1 MSHPLDSFFSPAS
14 IALIGASRDHEKIP
28 GRLLA
33 MLRKNEYPGK
43 IYPVNPNYAEI
54 DGLACYKSIAEIGA
68 PIDLAVVIIP
78 ARAVLPALEQCAVAG
93 VKNAVIIS
101 SGFAE
106 EGGDSA
112 AMQDAIAA
120 LAKRTGMRISGPNAE
135 GFFSQMQRVA
145 ATFSPAVDVK
155 PGVVPL
161 IATQRRIGIVA
172 QSGGIGFAYYHRARA
187 LGVAVSYVVSAGNE
201 SDLGAGEFLDYLV
214 QDSSTDVILL
224 FIEGIRDV
232 DKFLA
237 AARRAAEVKKPVI
250 VTKVG
255 RSGAGQRAAASHT
268 ASMAGWSAAYD
279 AVFAKYGFIVSND
292 LDEALTIAAVLA
304 SNPLPKGDR
313 VAVVTVSG
321 GAGIW
326 GADAV
331 ALRGLQVPELS
342 EPVQAEIK
350 TLMPS
355 YGTARNPIDVTAQG
369 VTSGGLQKSVDL
381 LTASDE
387 VDAILVVLSLSSEM
401 RKPFREEELTP
412 VLAAQHKPVLFY
424 SYTVPSDFARRELAK
439 SGVVVLS
446 GLSHAG
452 VAMRQLVDYAR
463 FELPKPADEARLPSR
478 DLSAHL
484 TSPVLSEADSKA
496 LLRAAGIALPDEVL
510 VKDKAGLDEAVA
522 RVGFPLVMKIQSPD
536 IAHKSEIGGVRVNI
550 AAKGEVF
557 LAFEALLGNA
567 RKHRPE
573 AVIQGV
579 LVGPMAKQGVEII
592 VGTMTDETFGPMVM
606 VGLGG
611 ITTELFRDVVYR
623 PAPVSAE
630 EAGGDAQGFEGGAIA
645 ERFSRSG
652 EGGRRGAVAIDRRHL
667 RARRAARE
675 GDRGDRAQPGAGA
688 RRRAGRDDRGC
699 AGGGA
704 RLNPL
709 PLWERVARRG
719 AARRV
724 RGSLRAHICERG
736 ICGEIPLIR
745 RFAPPS
751 PTRGEG
757 RRGHRPLK
765 FAARRSS
772 VALTPSLKSSVAR
785 RRVCSASSW
794 LVAAMTRSARLARIV
809 ARVDSKPSGEHSAI
823 SPASFSAAD
832 FTWSCGTSSLARPH
846 LTASSP
852 VTRRLV

>member
-1 MSHPLDSFFSPAS
+1 MPHPLDSFFAPAS

-54 DGLACYKSIAEIGA
+54 DGLVCYKSVVEIGA

-78 ARAVLPALEQCAVAG
+78 ARAVLPALEQCATAG

-155 PGVVPL
+155 PDVVPL
-161 IATQRRIGIVA
+161 VATTKRIGIVA
-172 QSGGIGFAYYHRARA
+172 QSGGIGFAYYHRAKA
-187 LGVAVSYVVSAGNE
+187 LGVAASYVVSAGNE
-201 SDLGAGEFLDYLV
+201 SDLGAGEFLDYMV
-214 QDSSTDVILL
+214 QDASTDVILL

-237 AARRAAEVKKPVI
+237 AARRAAELKKPVI

-255 RSGAGQRAAASHT
+255 RSGVGMRAAASHT

-292 LDEALTIAAVLA
+292 LDEALTIAAVLV

-313 VAVVTVSG
+313 VAVLTTSG

-331 ALRGLQVPELS
+331 ALQGLQVPELS
-342 EPVQAEIK
+342 EQVQAEIGK
-350 TLMPS
+350 LMPS

-381 LTASDE
+381 LAVSDE
-387 VDAILVVLSLSSEM
+387 VDAILVVLSLSSDV
-401 RKPFREEELTP
+401 RKPFKEAELTP
-412 VLAAQHKPVLFY
+412 VLAARHKPVVFY
-424 SYTVPSDFARRELAK
+424 SYTVPSDFARRGLAT

-446 GLSHAG
+446 GLSHVG
-452 VAMRQLVDYAR
+452 VAMRRIVDHAK
-463 FELPKPADEARLPSR
+463 FSLPKRTDETRLPAR

-496 LLRAAGIALPDEVL
+496 LLRAAGISLPDEVL
-510 VKDKAGLDEAVA
+510 ARERSDLDAAVA
-522 RVGFPLVMKIQSPD
+522 RVGFPLAMKIQSPD
-536 IAHKSEIGGVRVNI
+536 IPHKSEVGGVRVNI
-550 AAKGEVF
+550 ATKGEVF
-557 LAFEALLGNA
+557 LAFEALLNNA

-573 AVIQGV
+573 AAIQGV
-579 LVGPMAKQGVEII
+579 LVGPMAKKGVEII
-592 VGTMTDETFGPMVM
+592 VGTMTDKTFGPMVM

-630 EAGGDAQGFEGGAIA
+630 EAGAMLTGLKAAPLLNGF
-645 ERFSRSG
+645 
-652 EGGRRGAVAIDRRHL
+652 
-667 RARRAARE
+667 
-675 GDRGDRAQPGAGA
+675 
-688 RRRAGRDDRGC
+688 
-699 AGGGA
+699 
-704 RLNPL
+704 
-709 PLWERVARRG
+709 RG
-719 AARRV
+719 AAKADVGALAQLIGDISVLAARH
-724 RGSLRAHICERG
+724 A
-736 ICGEIPLIR
+736 GEIAEIELNPVLVHPEGQGVTIVD
-745 RFAPPS
+745 ALVVG
-751 PTRGEG
+751 RG
-757 RRGHRPLK
+757 
-765 FAARRSS
+765 
-772 VALTPSLKSSVAR
+772 
-785 RRVCSASSW
+785 
-794 LVAAMTRSARLARIV
+794 
-809 ARVDSKPSGEHSAI
+809 
-823 SPASFSAAD
+823 
-832 FTWSCGTSSLARPH
+832 
-846 LTASSP
+846 
-852 VTRRLV
+852 